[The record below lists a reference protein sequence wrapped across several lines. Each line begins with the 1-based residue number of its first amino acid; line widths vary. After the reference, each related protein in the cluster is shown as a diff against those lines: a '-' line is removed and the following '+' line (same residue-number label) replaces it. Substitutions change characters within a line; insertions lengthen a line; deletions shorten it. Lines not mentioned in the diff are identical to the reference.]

1 MLRLWPDTLQLGL
14 FQDCCWL
21 MRGGV
26 ELQVAGDVPRV
37 LDGRSLLASL
47 EATLAAHAAMLRSG
61 SRVDIV
67 VSDSVAM
74 TAVLPW
80 QEHLRAP
87 AEWQAYAQACYEQ
100 QGLEVTGDWTVQ
112 TVFRHH
118 RAAGLAYAVRTEW
131 LSQLLSVVQQA
142 GLRLRTLL
150 PVSAAAYWRF
160 RPSMRTHQ
168 TMLLIREHQRTTALR
183 FSGPGLQALDIEP
196 VIASA
201 VSCAR
206 LIKRMQANHGPIS
219 DVHLW
224 EACQGGIAADVSA
237 CLPGVELTVLSR
249 DCWS

>member
-1 MLRLWPDTLQLGL
+1 MLRLWPDTVQLGL
-14 FQDCCWL
+14 FPDCCWL
-21 MRGGV
+21 TRSGMD
-26 ELQVAGDVPRV
+26 LQIPGDVQPV
-37 LDGRSLLASL
+37 LDARNLLVSL
-47 EATLAAHAAMLRSG
+47 EATLAAHADVLRSG

-87 AEWQAYAQACYEQ
+87 AEWQAYAQACFEQ

-112 TVFRHH
+112 TAFRHH
-118 RAAGLAYAVRTEW
+118 RAAGLAFAVRTDW
-131 LSQLLSVVQQA
+131 LNQLLSVVQQA

-150 PVSAAAYWRF
+150 PLSAAAYWRF

-183 FSGPGLQALDIEP
+183 FSDRGLQALDIEP
-196 VIASA
+196 VIASS
-201 VSCAR
+201 VSCER
-206 LIKRMQANHGPIS
+206 LIKRVQANHGPIS
-219 DVHLW
+219 NVHLW
-224 EACQGGIAADVSA
+224 DACKSGAADDVSA
-237 CLPGVELTVLSR
+237 CLPDVDLTVLPR